1 MYYWHF
7 QVFPLNVYFISV
19 NISILKFSYCSFHE
33 LLIEKKKK
41 KEFSSLFV
49 SRSKANHHFFMHF
62 AY

>member
-41 KEFSSLFV
+41 EFSSLFV

>member
-41 KEFSSLFV
+41 KGVFQFIC
-49 SRSKANHHFFMHF
+49 K
-62 AY
+62 

>member
-1 MYYWHF
+1 MCLVKKKKKITLMYYWHF

-41 KEFSSLFV
+41 KSFPVYL
-49 SRSKANHHFFMHF
+49 
-62 AY
+62 